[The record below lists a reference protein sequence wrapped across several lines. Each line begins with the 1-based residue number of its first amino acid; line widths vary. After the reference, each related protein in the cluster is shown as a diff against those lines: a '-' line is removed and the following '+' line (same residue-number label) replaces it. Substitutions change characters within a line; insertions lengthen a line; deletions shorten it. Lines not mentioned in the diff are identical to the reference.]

1 VQIMNNRNK
10 NLYLFT
16 YAYPFGEAESFLE
29 NEIPFLS
36 QSFSKVYVVPS
47 EEGGTLRRMPSNFE
61 LLSFKKT
68 RELPLRKLLI
78 QSGLFA
84 LKIWLMSVLKSKN
97 TRERKFYL
105 KNKKVRLLDLLLEV
119 HNAKKIV
126 NYLQVHGL
134 KKADVLYT
142 YWMRDNAVLL
152 SWAKQRHWI
161 RNRLIT
167 RIHGFD
173 FRFEQHPKGFFP
185 YRNMELKGYDKIAAV
200 SDYAHAYMRKK
211 YRLSNN
217 KITTYRLGVSGID
230 TFASAPIVV
239 KKEYN
244 FVSCSYLIPR
254 KRVDWVFK
262 ALTDFALKNEHIII
276 HWYHIGE
283 GQCFNDLQAMV
294 AKRSLKNLH
303 INLLGNYKNQDIK
316 NFYQTHSFDAFF
328 HCADGEG
335 GCAVAIQEA
344 FSAGIPMM
352 GVANGGVV
360 EMVNENNSISVQGCV
375 TDDYTILTPLLD
387 KFINLNFAQKNTL
400 KHHAFK
406 TWETRFNADNNFL
419 NFIQHELQ

>member
-1 VQIMNNRNK
+1 MQIMNNRNK

-47 EEGGTLRRMPSNFE
+47 EEGGTSRRMPSNFE

-68 RELPLRKLLI
+68 RELPLRKMLI

-84 LKIWLMSVLKSKN
+84 LHIWLMSVLKSN
-97 TRERKFYL
+97 DANERRFYV

-119 HNAKKIV
+119 HNARKLAS
-126 NYLQVHGL
+126 YLQVHGL

-152 SWAKQRHWI
+152 SWAKQRRWI

-200 SDYAHAYMRKK
+200 SEYAHTYMRKK
-211 YRLSNN
+211 YTLSNN
-217 KITTYRLGVSGID
+217 KIKTYRLGVSEID
-230 TFASAPIVV
+230 TLSMAPIVE
-239 KKEYN
+239 KNEWS
-244 FVSCSYLIPR
+244 FVSCSYVIPR

-262 ALTDFALKNEHIII
+262 ALANFAQKNEHIII
-276 HWYHIGE
+276 HWHHIGE
-283 GQCFNDLQAMV
+283 GECFNDLQAMIT
-294 AKRSLKNLH
+294 KRSLKNLH

-344 FSAGIPMM
+344 FSAGIPMI
-352 GVANGGVV
+352 GIANGGVI
-360 EMVNENNSISVQGCV
+360 EMLNEKNSVSIIGNHKDEYTVLLPLIDRFVNLHNNQLLALRQQALV
-375 TDDYTILTPLLD
+375 TW
-387 KFINLNFAQKNTL
+387 KNQ
-400 KHHAFK
+400 
-406 TWETRFNADNNFL
+406 FNAETNFV
-419 NFIQHELQ
+419 NFILHELQ